1 MAHQI
6 ETVALH
12 EATQERYLNYALSVI
27 TSRAL
32 PDVRDGLKPVQRR
45 ILYAMFQN
53 LRLTHDAKHRKSAAV
68 VGEVMAKY
76 HPHGDQAIYDAMVRM
91 AQSFSLRYPL
101 VNGQGNFGSL
111 DGDPAAAMRY
121 TEARLEQISE
131 ELISEIRKETV
142 DFRSNYDGQFEEPVV
157 LPAQLPNL
165 LLNGAMG
172 IAVGMA
178 TNIPPHNLREVVRAC
193 IRLIDEPELTVAE
206 LVRTVKGPDFPTGG
220 KLLNTTD
227 EIIEM
232 YETGSGAIHTAGEW
246 ELEKDG
252 RTHYLV
258 IKSIPWV
265 VNKATLIEKIADHIR
280 AGKVPQL
287 VDVRDESTDD
297 VRIVLEL
304 APKGNAQ
311 VAMAYLYKNTPLQT
325 RFHVNLTCLVPDSV
339 TGVGAPAR
347 LSLGEVLRHF
357 LDFRFEVVTK
367 RLTYDLQ
374 VVLKRIHLLEAF
386 EKIFGALDEALAI
399 IRASDGK
406 KDAAVKLMARFD
418 LDAEQA
424 DAVLETKLYKLSKL
438 EIESIEAELAEKRA
452 EAARL
457 QALLDSDEA
466 RWAIVKDELGAL
478 AKKYGDKR
486 RTAIEGP
493 LEDLEYNAE
502 DYIVRENTVVIVTRA
517 GWLKRQRSYSDVST
531 IRVRENDTVGWIFST
546 KTHETVTF
554 LTDRGKAYTMLADDV
569 PQTTGYGDPVTAY
582 FDFEDGEK
590 IVGAMCSDARCWPD
604 EVERNKALEADGD
617 DEEEEIEPEGDEAE
631 PSLQLVAVT
640 RSGYGVRVAPD
651 TFQPA
656 SNKSGR
662 YYIRLADRCDD
673 GTRDGV
679 VGVFP
684 TNLSE
689 NLCLVTHAGRAII
702 FRVTDLRY
710 SRGRSRGVRAIKLD
724 KTDTVLAFC
733 LATRKREGLEVE
745 TNRGRQEIVRTT
757 KYAVTKRGG
766 KGRAILL
773 RGFIA
778 KVVLPTIEFHKEDDD
793 DEVDDEDAP
802 RAGPLSEPLTATA
815 PDASKR
821 DQMKLFREDDDDDDE
836 PSSAWDEQDDLSEDG
851 EPLEDDDVSP

>member
-101 VNGQGNFGSL
+101 VDGQGNFGSL

-121 TEARLEQISE
+121 TEARLRQISE

-142 DFRSNYDGQFEEPVV
+142 DFRPNYDGQFFEPSV
-157 LPAQLPNL
+157 LPSQLPNL

-193 IRLIDEPELTVAE
+193 IRLIDNPDLTVPE

-220 KLLNTTD
+220 KILNTPE
-227 EIIEM
+227 EIVEI
-232 YETGSGAIHTAGEW
+232 YETGSGPIHTAGEW
-246 ELEKDG
+246 EIEKDG
-252 RTHYLV
+252 RTRYLV
-258 IKSIPWV
+258 VTSIPFV

-304 APKGNAQ
+304 SSRGNAQ
-311 VAMAYLYKNTPLQT
+311 AAMAYLYKNTPLQT
-325 RFHVNLTCLVPDSV
+325 RFHVNLTCLVPDPE

-347 LSLGEVLRHF
+347 MSLKEILQAFVE
-357 LDFRFEVVTK
+357 FRFEVVTK
-367 RLTYDLQ
+367 RLTYDLNQ
-374 VVLKRIHLLEAF
+374 VLKRIHLLEAF
-386 EKIFGALDEALAI
+386 EKIFNDLDEALAI

-406 KDAAVKLMARFD
+406 KDAAVKLMARFE
-418 LDAEQA
+418 LDEEQA
-424 DAVLETKLYKLSKL
+424 DAVLETRLYKLSRL
-438 EIESIEAELAEKRA
+438 EIESIQAELAEKRA

-457 QALLDSDEA
+457 QALLDSDQA
-466 RWAIVKDELGAL
+466 RWDIVKDELAAL
-478 AKKYGDKR
+478 NKKYGDKR
-486 RTAIEGP
+486 RTAVDGP
-493 LEDLEYNAE
+493 EEELEYNAE
-502 DYIVRENTVVIVTRA
+502 DYIIRENTVVIITRA

-531 IRVRENDTVGWIFST
+531 IRVRENDGVGWIFST

-554 LTDRGKAYTMLADDV
+554 MTDRGKAYTMLADEV

-582 FDFEDGEK
+582 FDFEDGER
-590 IVGAMCSDARCWPD
+590 IVGAMCSDGRCWPD
-604 EVERNKALEADGD
+604 IVERAGAVEEDHDEEDDGEVGD
-617 DEEEEIEPEGDEAE
+617 DDGATEP
-631 PSLQLVAVT
+631 PLQMVAIT
-640 RSGYGVRVAPD
+640 RSGYGVRVSPE
-651 TFQPA
+651 TFQPV
-656 SNKSGR
+656 SNKAGR
-662 YYIRLADRCDD
+662 YYVRLADKCDD
-673 GTRDGV
+673 GSRDGV

-684 TNLSE
+684 TNLTE
-689 NLCLVTHAGRAII
+689 NVCLVTHAGRAII
-702 FRVTDLRY
+702 FRVTDLRH
-710 SRGRSRGVRAIKLD
+710 SRGRSRGVRAIKLE

-733 LATRKREGLEVE
+733 LAIKKRDGLEVE

-778 KVVLPTIEFHKEDDD
+778 KVVLPTIVFHKEDE
-793 DEVDDEDAP
+793 DELLEEEEEP
-802 RAGPLSEPLTATA
+802 RSGPLSEPSGNEQGPPSL
-815 PDASKR
+815 
-821 DQMKLFREDDDDDDE
+821 DQMKLFNDDD
-836 PSSAWDEQDDLSEDG
+836 ASEDEG
-851 EPLEDDDVSP
+851 EDEEGDEPLEDDEVSS

>member
-45 ILYAMFQN
+45 ILYAMFAN
-53 LRLTHDAKHRKSAAV
+53 LRLTHDSKHRKSAAV

-101 VNGQGNFGSL
+101 VDGQGNFGSL

-121 TEARLEQISE
+121 TEARLREISE
-131 ELISEIRKETV
+131 ELIREIRKETV
-142 DFRSNYDGQFEEPVV
+142 DFRANYDGQFHEPVV

-178 TNIPPHNLREVVRAC
+178 TNIPPHNLREVVKAC
-193 IRLIDEPELTVAE
+193 IRLIEKPELTVAD

-220 KLLNTTD
+220 KLLNTPD

-246 ELEKDG
+246 ELEKEG
-252 RTHYLV
+252 RTRYLV
-258 IKSIPWV
+258 VKSIPFA

-304 APKGNAQ
+304 SSRGNPQA
-311 VAMAYLYKNTPLQT
+311 AMAYLYKNTPLQT
-325 RFHVNLTCLVPDSV
+325 RFHVNLTCLVPDPE

-347 LSLGEVLRHF
+347 LSLKEILRNF

-374 VVLKRIHLLEAF
+374 QVLKRIHLLEAF
-386 EKIFGALDEALAI
+386 EKIFNDLDEALRI
-399 IRASDGK
+399 IRGSDGK
-406 KDAAVKLMARFD
+406 KDAAVKLMARFE

-424 DAVLETKLYKLSKL
+424 DAVLETRLYKLARL
-438 EIESIEAELAEKRA
+438 EIEAIKAELEEKRA

-457 QALLDSDEA
+457 QALLDSEEA
-466 RWAIVKDELGAL
+466 RWSIVKEELKAL
-478 AKKYGDKR
+478 NKKYGDKR
-486 RTAIEGP
+486 RTAVDGP
-493 LEDLEYNAE
+493 EEELEYNAE
-502 DYIVRENTVVIVTRA
+502 DYIVRENTVVIITRA
-517 GWLKRQRSYSDVST
+517 GWLKRQRSYSEVST
-531 IRVRENDTVGWIFST
+531 IRVRENDEVGWIFST
-546 KTHETVTF
+546 KTHETVTYF
-554 LTDRGKAYTMLADDV
+554 TDRGKAYTMLADEV

-582 FDFEDGEK
+582 FDFEDGER

-604 EVERNKALEADGD
+604 VVERTPDKGEE
-617 DEEEEIEPEGDEAE
+617 DEEDEAE
-631 PSLQLVAVT
+631 TTTDGAPEPELQIVAIT
-640 RSGYGVRVAPD
+640 RSGYGVRVGPD
-651 TFQPA
+651 TFQPV
-656 SNKSGR
+656 SNKAGR
-662 YYIRLADRCDD
+662 YYVRLADKCDD
-673 GTRDGV
+673 GSKDGV
-679 VGVFP
+679 VCVFP

-689 NLCLVTHAGRAII
+689 NVCLVSHGGRAII
-702 FRVTDLRY
+702 FKVTDLRF

-724 KTDTVLAFC
+724 KTDTVLAFR
-733 LATRKREGLEVE
+733 LSTKKREGLEVE

-778 KVVLPTIEFHKEDDD
+778 KVVLPTIEFHRED
-793 DEVDDEDAP
+793 EEEEEEEEEEI
-802 RAGPLSEPLTATA
+802 RTGPLSAPISAATDDAEENQPTLFALSEEP
-815 PDASKR
+815 AST
-821 DQMKLFREDDDDDDE
+821 DEQEEDD
-836 PSSAWDEQDDLSEDG
+836 L
-851 EPLEDDDVSP
+851 EPLEDEDVSS

>member
-101 VNGQGNFGSL
+101 VDGQGNFGSL

-121 TEARLEQISE
+121 TEARLRQISE

-142 DFRSNYDGQFEEPVV
+142 DFRPNYDGQFFEPSV
-157 LPAQLPNL
+157 LPSQLPNL

-193 IRLIDEPELTVAE
+193 IRLIDNPDLTVPE

-220 KLLNTTD
+220 KILNTPE
-227 EIIEM
+227 EIVEI
-232 YETGSGAIHTAGEW
+232 YETGSGPIHTAGEW
-246 ELEKDG
+246 EIEKDG
-252 RTHYLV
+252 RTRYLV
-258 IKSIPWV
+258 VTSIPFV

-304 APKGNAQ
+304 SSRGNAQ
-311 VAMAYLYKNTPLQT
+311 AAMAYLYKNTPLQT
-325 RFHVNLTCLVPDSV
+325 RFHVNLTCLVPDPE

-347 LSLGEVLRHF
+347 MSLKEILQAFVE
-357 LDFRFEVVTK
+357 FRFEVVTK
-367 RLTYDLQ
+367 RLTYDLNQ
-374 VVLKRIHLLEAF
+374 VLKRIHLLEAF
-386 EKIFGALDEALAI
+386 EKIFNDLDEALAI

-406 KDAAVKLMARFD
+406 KDAAVKLMARFE
-418 LDAEQA
+418 LDEEQA
-424 DAVLETKLYKLSKL
+424 DAVLETRLYKLSRL
-438 EIESIEAELAEKRA
+438 EIESIQAELAEKRA

-457 QALLDSDEA
+457 QALLDSDQA
-466 RWAIVKDELGAL
+466 RWDIVKDELAAL
-478 AKKYGDKR
+478 NKKYGDKR
-486 RTAIEGP
+486 RTAVDGP
-493 LEDLEYNAE
+493 EEELEYNAE
-502 DYIVRENTVVIVTRA
+502 DYIIRENTVVIITRA

-531 IRVRENDTVGWIFST
+531 IRVRENDGVGWIFST

-554 LTDRGKAYTMLADDV
+554 MTDRGKAYTMLADEV

-582 FDFEDGEK
+582 FDFEDGER
-590 IVGAMCSDARCWPD
+590 IVGAMCSDGRCWPD
-604 EVERNKALEADGD
+604 IVERAGAVEEDHDEEDDGEVGD
-617 DEEEEIEPEGDEAE
+617 DDGATEP
-631 PSLQLVAVT
+631 PLQMVAIT
-640 RSGYGVRVAPD
+640 RSGYGVRVSPE
-651 TFQPA
+651 TFQPV
-656 SNKSGR
+656 SNKAGR
-662 YYIRLADRCDD
+662 YYVRLADKCDD
-673 GTRDGV
+673 GSRDGV

-684 TNLSE
+684 TNLTE
-689 NLCLVTHAGRAII
+689 NVCLVTHAGRAII
-702 FRVTDLRY
+702 FRVTDLRH
-710 SRGRSRGVRAIKLD
+710 SRGRSRGVRAIKLE

-733 LATRKREGLEVE
+733 LAIKKRDGLEVE

-778 KVVLPTIEFHKEDDD
+778 KVVLPTIEFHKEDE
-793 DEVDDEDAP
+793 DELLEEEEEP
-802 RAGPLSEPLTATA
+802 RSGPLSEPSGNEQGPPSL
-815 PDASKR
+815 
-821 DQMKLFREDDDDDDE
+821 DQMKLFNDDD
-836 PSSAWDEQDDLSEDG
+836 ASEDEG
-851 EPLEDDDVSP
+851 EDEEGDEPLEDDEVSS